1 MLTDGTTTSFTV
13 IVIKLLVI
21 GEVQAVLE
29 VKTTVTLS
37 VLISDVE
44 VNVGILVPTFMPFTF
59 H

>member
-13 IVIKLLVI
+13 IVIKLLVT

-37 VLISDVE
+37 VFISEAE

>member
-37 VLISDVE
+37 VFISDVE